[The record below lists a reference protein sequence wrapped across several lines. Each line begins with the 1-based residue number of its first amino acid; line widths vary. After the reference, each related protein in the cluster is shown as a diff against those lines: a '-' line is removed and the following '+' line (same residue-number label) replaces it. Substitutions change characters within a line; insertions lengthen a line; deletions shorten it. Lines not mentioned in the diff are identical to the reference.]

1 MRSSRRTS
9 YGRPVADGDYCE
21 LCDLPLSQCVHGRP
35 EPTPP
40 PKPEPVPRA
49 SRVRTTRVPG
59 TKVSAAPVRSTA
71 PRKWTAPEEFRPVI
85 LATLQDAGGELDTDD
100 VFERLEERLEE
111 RLRPGDREKNP
122 QGELRWRAAARKARR
137 ALMDEGLLAEAGV
150 GVWRLTDLGQ
160 RADVTPG
167 S

>member
-1 MRSSRRTS
+1 M
-9 YGRPVADGDYCE
+9 AEGDYCE

-35 EPTPP
+35 EPVPP
-40 PKPEPVPRA
+40 PKPAPAPRA

-59 TKVSAAPVRSTA
+59 TKVSATPVRSA
-71 PRKWTAPEEFRPVI
+71 VPRKWTSPEEFRPVI

-100 VFERLEERLEE
+100 VFARLEERVADL
-111 RLRPGDREKNP
+111 LRPGDRETNP

-150 GVWRLTDLGQ
+150 GVWRLTSTGL

-167 S
+167 P